1 MTDVELNLKDYKR
14 LLSILSDYFGE
25 KKLKGED
32 TKLRNKIEVLHD
44 AEVQLEIDDKEFSD
58 KFK

>member
-14 LLSILSDYFGE
+14 LLSILSDHFGE
-25 KKLKGED
+25 KKLKNED

>member
-1 MTDVELNLKDYKR
+1 MTDVELGLKDFKR
-14 LLSILSDYFGE
+14 LLSILSDYFGD
-25 KKLKGED
+25 KKMNRDD

-44 AEVQLEIDDKEFSD
+44 AEIQFDLDDKAFVD